1 MEDPPPTIIIPAKPF
16 ARTREFYV
24 GTRVHIR
31 AFIDAVKARKEP
43 TFLVHEE
50 GTQKL

>member
-16 ARTREFYV
+16 AHTREFYV
-24 GTRVHIR
+24 GTRVYIH
-31 AFIDAVKARKEP
+31 AFIGAVKARKES